1 MRTKTYPTWVE
12 KHHTKG
18 TSVKQIR
25 NNYYLYSVTSHY
37 SREKG
42 YPVSEQRY
50 IGKITEEGLI
60 EPDRISFTPGVD
72 KLMLFKDAFD
82 LRSLSEK
89 EKEEIRLVPVL
100 MIGTT
105 AYTGHLSRKQISVL
119 RKHFNYEDGVIR
131 HE

>member
-1 MRTKTYPTWVE
+1 MKTKTYPDWVE

-50 IGKITEEGLI
+50 IGKITEDGLV
-60 EPDRISFTPGVD
+60 EPKKISFTPGID
-72 KLMLFKDAFD
+72 KLVLLRDVID
-82 LRSLSEK
+82 LDSLSEK
-89 EKEEIRLVPVL
+89 EQEILNVVPVL

-131 HE
+131 L

>member
-1 MRTKTYPTWVE
+1 MKKVYPDWVE

-25 NNYYLYSVTSHY
+25 DNYYLYAVTSHY

-60 EPDRISFTPGVD
+60 EPDKISFIPGVD
-72 KLMLFKDAFD
+72 KLVLFRDVFD
-82 LRSLSEK
+82 LSIFSE
-89 EKEEIRLVPVL
+89 P
-100 MIGTT
+100 
-105 AYTGHLSRKQISVL
+105 
-119 RKHFNYEDGVIR
+119 
-131 HE
+131 

>member
-1 MRTKTYPTWVE
+1 MKTKTYPAWVE

-60 EPDRISFTPGVD
+60 EPDKITFTPGVD
-72 KLMLFKDAFD
+72 KLMLLKDAFD
-82 LRSLSEK
+82 LGSVSEK
-89 EKEEIRLVPVL
+89 DKAEIHMIPIL
-100 MIGTT
+100 MIGPK
-105 AYTGHLSRKQISVL
+105 AYTGHLSRKKIAVL
-119 RKHFNYEDGVIR
+119 RKYFNYEDGVIQS
-131 HE
+131 